1 LLIFGLT
8 LFIRCADHMSPSTQV
23 HGPRKESTT
32 LIVLAT
38 ALQLGL
44 VAAVWLLALAPAFLA
59 AMIALTLKTL
69 RRLFGH
75 TPPPP
80 GGAPA
85 W

>member
-1 LLIFGLT
+1 
-8 LFIRCADHMSPSTQV
+8 MSPSAQIDSKS
-23 HGPRKESTT
+23 KESATLVVLTT
-32 LIVLAT
+32 I
-38 ALQLGL
+38 LQLGL
-44 VAAVWLLALAPAFLA
+44 IVVVWLLALAPAALA
-59 AMIALTLKTL
+59 ALVMLTIKTL